1 MPAPHPPDTAAPAAK
16 VLAALAALRAAQ
28 RSPGRHLGLG
38 LAVLAALGVA
48 IGVTPELSLDCPD
61 LNDSAYHLAI
71 ALRARE
77 ALARGDSPIDFWYPD
92 VALGFPLLR
101 HYQHL
106 PHLFLV
112 GVDQVVG
119 RWLPMAATYRVVLGT
134 LLALFPLATYS
145 ALRRCDCPPLVAG
158 CAALVAPLLSTPH
171 LYGLSFESY
180 LWGGSGLYAQLFASV
195 LAPLATAAAYRAVS
209 TGRGVRWAAL
219 LCAATFVSQ
228 LVYGYIVAL
237 STLALV
243 PLGPQRGRR
252 LARAVLILAACF
264 VIGSYF
270 FVPALRDAELA
281 NRSVWEKPEKWNSLG
296 APSILRYLATGE
308 LLDHGRPPVVTAFV
322 GLGLLYALARR
333 DRLGRLFAGLFVLW
347 LLLYFGR
354 PTWGRLLDV
363 LPAGY
368 DLPLH
373 RFIGGVHLF
382 AIPLAGYGLAFVV
395 DCLATPRHWLR
406 IITAAVTLALLLSP
420 ALTERAA
427 YLQRSRRW
435 KADAEAALRTNTD
448 WRELLTQLR
457 ALGGGRC
464 YVGIPGRAPEYL
476 RVGGIPL
483 TALCLLDGIDT
494 LGFLWIAITWAGD
507 VQVWFDPDNPLHC
520 RTFGVRYLVF
530 DEGRPPPPFARLLSA
545 VGRYRIYQVA
555 DASYFGVVD
564 VPFAVPCTKRS
575 VYEVGHAWLHSG
587 LPGAD
592 QYPALRIGR
601 YGPPDMPVVD
611 FVAQNTFARAAEGPP
626 ERAGR
631 VLRVKDPWS
640 CDVELT
646 RPAAVVRRAA
656 YHAGLR
662 ATVDGQDAQVFP
674 VTPGFAAV
682 QVPAG
687 SHLVQF
693 RYEPAR
699 RWPWALAGIVAF
711 ALVGRFCP
719 RSTGNRTPTQE
730 SQAPGSAT
738 AA

>member
-1 MPAPHPPDTAAPAAK
+1 MPVPHPPDTAAPTEK

-28 RSPGRHLGLG
+28 RSPRRHLGWG

-112 GVDQVVG
+112 GVDRVVG
-119 RWLPMAATYRVVLGT
+119 RWLPMQATYRVVLGA
-134 LLALFPLATYS
+134 LLVLFPLAMYR

-195 LAPLATAAAYRAVS
+195 LAPLAIAAAYRAVS

-219 LCAATFVSQ
+219 LSAATFVSQ

-243 PLGPQRGRR
+243 PFGPQRGRR
-252 LARAVLILAACF
+252 FARAALVLTGCF
-264 VIGSYF
+264 LIGSYF

-296 APSILRYLATGE
+296 APTILRYLATGE

-322 GLGLLYALARR
+322 GLGLLCALGRR
-333 DRLGRLFAGLFVLW
+333 DRLGSLFAGLFVLW

-363 LPAGY
+363 LPAAY

-373 RFIGGVHLF
+373 RLIGGVHLF

-395 DCLATPRHWLR
+395 DCIATPRHWLR
-406 IITAAVTLALLLSP
+406 TITAAVTLALLLSP
-420 ALTERAA
+420 ALAERAA
-427 YLQRSRRW
+427 YLQKSRRW
-435 KADAEAALRTNTD
+435 KADAHAALQTNTD

-507 VQVWFDPDNPLHC
+507 VQVWFDPDNPVHC

-530 DEGRPPPPFARLLSA
+530 EESRPPPPSARLLNV
-545 VGRYRIYQVA
+545 VGKYRVYQTTE
-555 DASYFGVVD
+555 ASYFGVVD
-564 VPFAVPCTKRS
+564 VPFAVRCTKRS
-575 VYEVGHAWLHSG
+575 VYEVGRAWLESG
-587 LPGAD
+587 FPAAD
-592 QYPALRIGR
+592 RYPALHIDGH
-601 YGPPDMPVVD
+601 GPANMPPVE
-611 FVAQNTFARAAEGPP
+611 FIPEQTFARPLGGPP
-626 ERAGR
+626 MPAGR
-631 VLRVKDPWS
+631 IVRAQDTWS

-646 RPAAVVRRAA
+646 RPAAVVRRAG

-662 ATVDGQDAQVFP
+662 ATVDGQPAQVFP

-687 SHLVQF
+687 SHIVQF

-699 RWPWALAGIVAF
+699 RWPWAFAGLAAF
-711 ALVGRFCP
+711 ALVGSIAP
-719 RSTGNRTPTQE
+719 RSAGNRTAPRK
-730 SQAPGSAT
+730 SQSPGPGT